1 MDSMLVSGRGP
12 VSDLAMVLMMSLISS
27 SLGVKH
33 FIKCN
38 DRAKFGRGY
47 LCNMRDQ
54 RAGWISWYTII
65 GM

>member
-12 VSDLAMVLMMSLISS
+12 VSDLAMVLMMSLILS
-27 SLGVKH
+27 SLGVEH

-38 DRAKFGRGY
+38 DRAELRCGY